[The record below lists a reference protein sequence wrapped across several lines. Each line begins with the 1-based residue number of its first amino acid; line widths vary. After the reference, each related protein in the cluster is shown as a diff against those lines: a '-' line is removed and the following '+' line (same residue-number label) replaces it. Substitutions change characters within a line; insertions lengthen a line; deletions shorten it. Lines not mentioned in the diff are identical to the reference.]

1 MQGTRFMTDYC
12 IFSNDIYMTGGIPEE
27 WKKSNINPVNK
38 KGEKQK
44 VENHTEISLLNACYK
59 LYTKILNE
67 KFKVKTEK
75 FF

>member
-1 MQGTRFMTDYC
+1 MTDYC